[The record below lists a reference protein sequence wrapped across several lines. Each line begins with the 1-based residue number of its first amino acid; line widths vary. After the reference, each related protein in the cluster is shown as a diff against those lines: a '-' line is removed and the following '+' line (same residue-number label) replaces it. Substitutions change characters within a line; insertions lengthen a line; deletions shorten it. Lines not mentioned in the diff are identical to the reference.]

1 MKRILC
7 LIIAASTLL
16 GITACSSPEVKETT
30 PTVTDATETVPAV
43 TAPVLDYTVANPTP
57 YPDYSVPED
66 YTTDDLRQIAIR
78 AMRDILTVEWTAAKY
93 YTYKNK
99 YDWPN
104 KQFQYV
110 TGVTFNGM
118 PYANAHTGI
127 FQWYKFYDPETGI
140 MNFPGTGQQWGESL
154 GTVCADAV
162 LWGWSTVCNSY
173 DSITYTYHMTPG
185 NNFVSPG
192 TYTLPDDITS
202 FRAQTTDMICE
213 FNGLQAMASAYAQ
226 LLPADALTS
235 TSDGHAIMAIQEP
248 EVVYLEDGSIDVDNS
263 YIIYQDQSGGTSKHF
278 NEVEED
284 GVIHYYVGHTEA
296 KLSFA
301 NAFNRGFIPITTKE
315 FLGLKPYTKAQASYS
330 GATNSMKD
338 LFSASITTNYPL
350 CSAELL
356 AEDAQ
361 GQRTR
366 IAIEL
371 YTKQDGGNRTGEEG
385 YTYYFNDLLV
395 TDPQTALDKLPETV
409 KVILLAQVSTGDE
422 FEIATFT
429 VE

>member
-1 MKRILC
+1 MKRMIC
-7 LIIAASTLL
+7 LLIAVCTLF
-16 GITACSSPEVKETT
+16 GITACGSQESQENESET
-30 PTVTDATETVPAV
+30 TETVQTEPVV
-43 TAPVLDYTVANPTP
+43 TAPRLDYTVANPTP
-57 YPDYSVPED
+57 TPDYTVPEN

-78 AMRDILTVEWTAAKY
+78 AMRDILTVEWTPARY
-93 YTYKNK
+93 YTYKNR
-99 YDWPN
+99 YDWVN

-110 TGVTFNGM
+110 TGVTFNGI

-140 MNFPGTGQQWGESL
+140 MDYPGSGQQWGEAL

-185 NNFVSPG
+185 NNFVG
-192 TYTLPDDITS
+192 TGYYELPSDITS
-202 FRAQTTDMICE
+202 YKLQTTDMICE
-213 FNGLQAMASAYAQ
+213 MNGLEVMAYAYSKM
-226 LLPADALTS
+226 LPADALTS
-235 TSDGHAIMAIQEP
+235 TSDGHAVMAIREP

-263 YIIYQDQSGGTSKHF
+263 FIIYQDQSGGTSNHF
-278 NEVEED
+278 TEVEQD
-284 GVIHYYVGHTEA
+284 GVIHYYVGNTEK

-301 NAFNRGFIPITTKE
+301 NAFKRGFIPITTKE
-315 FLGLKPYTKAQASYS
+315 FLGQKPYSAAEAAYQ
-330 GATNSMKD
+330 GATNSLSD
-338 LFSASITTNYPL
+338 LYTASIATNYPL

-371 YTKQDGGNRTGEEG
+371 YTKADGGNKTGEEG
-385 YTYYFNDLLV
+385 YTYYFEDLLTAEPNKALQNL
-395 TDPQTALDKLPETV
+395 TDTV
-409 KVILLAQVSTGDE
+409 KVVLLAQVSTGDE
-422 FEIATFT
+422 FEIATFP